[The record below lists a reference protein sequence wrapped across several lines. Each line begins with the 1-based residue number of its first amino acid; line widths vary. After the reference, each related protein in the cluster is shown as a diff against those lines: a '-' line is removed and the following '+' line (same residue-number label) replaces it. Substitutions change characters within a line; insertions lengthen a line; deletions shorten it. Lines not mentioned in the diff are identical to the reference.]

1 MLRKPW
7 KKLVLIAVVL
17 LAVGIPVRYL
27 LDRKGATA
35 SVGAAPAVPVK
46 IAEAQRGDLDLS
58 LQVIGRA
65 EAYSTVS
72 VQSRVNGQLL
82 SLSFKPGGH
91 VRRGDTIIRIDPSL
105 LQSQRD
111 EALGNLAR
119 DQAQQVNA
127 AAVLKRYQPLLAKG
141 YVAQSDY
148 DVRAAN
154 LGLYTAAV
162 KADKAA
168 VEMARTQLG
177 YARIAAPFDSIAGA
191 PLVYPGAQVVANSTN
206 LVVLNQVSPIYLT
219 FSIPESALAGLKA
232 AYARAAVPVTA
243 KIPGTG
249 AALRA
254 TLDFINNA
262 VDTST
267 GTIQLKARYDNPDSQ
282 LTPGQFVEV
291 TLPTARLTSV
301 VTVPVVALQ
310 NSPDGSFVFV
320 VTADGSVQ
328 QRMVAVGAASGDR
341 VVISKGLNGGERVV
355 TDGQMLLTNGTHVR
369 IVAGNG
375 AVTP

>member
-206 LVVLNQVSPIYLT
+206 LVVLNRVSPIYLT

-267 GTIQLKARYDNPDSQ
+267 GTIQLKARYDNPDSR